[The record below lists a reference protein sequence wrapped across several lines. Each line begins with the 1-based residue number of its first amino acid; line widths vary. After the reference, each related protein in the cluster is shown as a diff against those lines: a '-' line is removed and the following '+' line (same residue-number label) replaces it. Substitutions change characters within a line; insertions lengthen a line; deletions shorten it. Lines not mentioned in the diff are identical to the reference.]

1 MTVEGHV
8 IVRLSDLINQFT
20 NEEGNVD
27 EPALR
32 EILSD
37 FSCSMNK
44 DVNNFLHDKAIL
56 FNMQGIAKTHL
67 VMAS

>member
-27 EPALR
+27 EPAL
-32 EILSD
+32 
-37 FSCSMNK
+37 
-44 DVNNFLHDKAIL
+44 
-56 FNMQGIAKTHL
+56 
-67 VMAS
+67 